1 MEWDKKR
8 SKEMV
13 PQMAAAVHPILCRK
27 PASDVAA
34 LDSWGNIRMLG
45 VYKID

>member
-8 SKEMV
+8 YKETV
-13 PQMAAAVHPILCRK
+13 PQMGAAVHPILCRK

-34 LDSWGNIRMLG
+34 LDSLGNIHMLG